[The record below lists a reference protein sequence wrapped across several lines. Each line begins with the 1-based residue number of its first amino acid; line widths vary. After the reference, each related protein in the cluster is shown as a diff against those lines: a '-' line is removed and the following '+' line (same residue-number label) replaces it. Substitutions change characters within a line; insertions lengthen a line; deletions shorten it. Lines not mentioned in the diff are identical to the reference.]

1 MSLIVLNWKELL
13 SVDEAKDLLNEY
25 LAGWNERLASKD
37 QLVICPSNIA
47 FGRLSTIPLPAGI
60 YWGVQNLAPV
70 MERPITGENGGAE
83 VAGLGGKFALLNH
96 VERELVGED
105 HSQLADRILNA
116 VSNNLTPIICATETQ
131 LEEIIGVLLVLSSE
145 EAKSKLLIAFE
156 PSTAVGGVE
165 PWELKKVEAMITVW
179 RDRFERELK
188 CEVGF
193 LYGGGIRAEDL
204 RSFLGSEALQG
215 VLLGR
220 LSLQPELVMQAIQ

>member
-1 MSLIVLNWKELL
+1 MSLIVLNWKDLL

-25 LAGWNERLASKD
+25 LAGWHEGWANKD

-47 FGRLSTIPLPAGI
+47 LGRLSTIPLPAGI

-70 MERPITGENGGAE
+70 MDRPLTGENGGAE
-83 VAGLGGKFALLNH
+83 VAGLGGKFVLLNH

-105 HSQLADRILNA
+105 SDRLADRILNA

-156 PSTAVGGVE
+156 PRTAVGGVE
-165 PWELKKVEAMITVW
+165 PWALARAEELINGW
-179 RDRFERELK
+179 RARFER
-188 CEVGF
+188 
-193 LYGGGIRAEDL
+193 
-204 RSFLGSEALQG
+204 
-215 VLLGR
+215 
-220 LSLQPELVMQAIQ
+220 